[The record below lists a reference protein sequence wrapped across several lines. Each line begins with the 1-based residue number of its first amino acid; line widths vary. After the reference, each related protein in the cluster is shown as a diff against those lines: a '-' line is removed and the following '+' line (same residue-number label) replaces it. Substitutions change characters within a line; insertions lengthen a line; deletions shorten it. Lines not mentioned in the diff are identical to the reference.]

1 MLYKS
6 IYLYSFFFLTFGLTC
21 CFKLTCPTKENIE
34 QYQLSLPPYKNL
46 SLRKERVTYIKTGVV
61 RDIFFQDNTS
71 IRRYKVSCPKAIVH
85 IEQKENTP
93 HISESLEDAIILLQ
107 EQEGMKSNCRVFH
120 AQTAFYDYYAKTLFS
135 PELYF
140 SLFNSFLPNPEE
152 TQWQGIAK
160 KATLLLKKG
169 SSPILQTE
177 FTTFFNLPESNK
189 PL

>member
-6 IYLYSFFFLTFGLTC
+6 IYLYSFFFLIFGFTC
-21 CFKLTCPTKENIE
+21 CFKLTYPTKKDIE

-46 SLRKERVTYIKTGVV
+46 SSNKEKVTYTKTGAVK
-61 RDIFFQDNTS
+61 DIFFQDKTS

-85 IEQKENTP
+85 IEKKNTP
-93 HISESLEDAIILLQ
+93 NISELLEDATILLQ
-107 EQEGMKSNCRVFH
+107 EQEGTKSNCRVFH
-120 AQTAFYDYYAKTLFS
+120 AETAVYDYCAKTLSS

-140 SLFNSFLPNPEE
+140 SLFDSFFPNPEE

-160 KATLLLKKG
+160 KATLILKKG

-189 PL
+189 TL